1 MYVRVLQDE
10 LKFPEDRVLDQDTK
24 SLIRG
29 VSIIVMSKTLVLKS
43 RIVAFTTKPCFTDK
57 ATSH

>member
-1 MYVRVLQDE
+1 MRVLQDE

-29 VSIIVMSKTLVLKS
+29 VSGYYFVFLQDVGL
-43 RIVAFTTKPCFTDK
+43 
-57 ATSH
+57 